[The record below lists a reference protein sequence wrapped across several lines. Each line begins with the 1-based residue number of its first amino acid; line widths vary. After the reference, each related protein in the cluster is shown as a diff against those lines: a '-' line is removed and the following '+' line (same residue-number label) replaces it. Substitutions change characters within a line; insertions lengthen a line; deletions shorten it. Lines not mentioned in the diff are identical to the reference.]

1 MAQPSIIFQEGQ
13 GGLGRPLPNNDHISG
28 MLFYT
33 NTLPSGSNPNG
44 YSANSRVKTLY
55 SADDAIPLGIFKDYS
70 DATAATG
77 SVLVTAIGSDG
88 DQAFITSSDRNPLNG
103 NTRTVTLCKY
113 IKVASDTTVANVA
126 TSIAAAINALTQTH
140 GYSATVSTATVTI
153 IAPKS
158 QGSYLN
164 IGTPIN
170 TYSLGSVAMTI
181 TQFSGGVSSKLAI
194 YNYHITEFFRMQ
206 PKGVLHVGFY
216 AVPGSYTFTEV
227 KTMKDATNAAM
238 RQIAVWKD
246 AVYATAD
253 ITALQ
258 TIANTC
264 KSEYGPLV
272 VLYAGNLQATA
283 DITTLTDLNLLSNP
297 LVSNIIAQDGGGLG
311 NFLYQTNLKS
321 ISSIGNALGVV
332 AARKVSESI
341 AWVEVGN
348 LSNGSE
354 MEVLAFSNGQLYTA
368 LSVSALDALHAKRHI
383 FAKKFPN
390 YSGSFYSDSQ
400 SAVLSTSDYAYIE
413 NNRTIQKAERN
424 LYSAFLPQLNS
435 PIRFNADGTITDI
448 DIARLENIGNVSL
461 DQMIKDQ
468 EISAKSVTID
478 PTQDVLTTST
488 ITIAVVLVING
499 VARNIVIPISFKPS
513 IA

>member
-33 NTLPSGSNPNG
+33 NTLPSG
-44 YSANSRVKTLY
+44 YSSNSRVKTLY
-55 SADDAIPLGIFKDYS
+55 SADDAIALGILKDYS

-77 SVLVTAIGSDG
+77 TYLITTAGATG
-88 DQAFITSSDRNPLNG
+88 DTSEIKIADRNPLTG
-103 NTRTVTLCKY
+103 APRSTSLGVYTKT
-113 IKVASDTTVANVA
+113 AADS
-126 TSIAAAINALTQTH
+126 SIALLGASITAMINAGTQTH
-140 GYSATVSTATVTI
+140 GYSATFNTATITI
-153 IAPKS
+153 TAPKA
-158 QGSYLN
+158 QGSFLN
-164 IGTPIN
+164 SGTPI
-170 TYSLGSVAMTI
+170 SVTIVGTTAGTI
-181 TQFSGGVSSKLAI
+181 TQFSGGVSSALAI
-194 YNYHITEFFRMQ
+194 YNYHISEFFRMQ
-206 PKGVLHVGFY
+206 PKGILHVGFY
-216 AVPGSYTFTEV
+216 AVPGTYTFSEV

-272 VLYAGNLQATA
+272 VLYAGNLQATT

>member
-28 MLFYT
+28 LLFYT
-33 NTLPSGSNPNG
+33 NTLPSG
-44 YSANSRVKTLY
+44 YSSSARVKTLY
-55 SADDAIPLGIFKDYS
+55 SADDAIALGILKDYS

-77 SVLVTAIGSDG
+77 SVLVTAIGTDG
-88 DQAFITSSDRNPLNG
+88 DQAYITSTDRNPLNG
-103 NTRTVTLCKY
+103 NFRTVTLCKY
-113 IKVASDTTVANVA
+113 IKVASDTTVANIA
-126 TSIAAAINALTQTH
+126 TAIAALINAGTQTH
-140 GYSATVSTATVTI
+140 GYSATVATATVTI
-153 IAPKS
+153 IAPKA
-158 QGSYLN
+158 QGSSIN
-164 IGTPIN
+164 IGTPLN
-170 TYSLGSVAMTI
+170 TYLIGGITATI
-181 TQFSGGVSSKLAI
+181 TQFSGGASSKLAI
-194 YNYHITEFFRMQ
+194 YNYHISEFFRMQ

-216 AVPGSYTFTEV
+216 AVPGSYTFSEV
-227 KTMKDATNAAM
+227 KTMKDAAGGAI

-246 AVYATAD
+246 ATYGTAD
-253 ITALQ
+253 LTALQ
-258 TIANTC
+258 TIAQTC
-264 KSEYGPLV
+264 KEEYGPLV

-297 LVSNIIAQDGGGLG
+297 LVSNIISQDGGGLG
-311 NFLYQTNLKS
+311 NFLYQTNSKS

-332 AARKVSESI
+332 AKRKVSESI

-348 LSNGSE
+348 LSNGTE

-400 SAVLSTSDYAYIE
+400 SAVLSSSDYAYIE

-424 LYSAFLPQLNS
+424 LYTAFLPQLNS
-435 PIRFNADGTITDI
+435 PIRFNSDGTITDI

-461 DQMIKDQ
+461 DQMIKDS
-468 EISAKSVTID
+468 EISAKSVTIN
-478 PTQDVLTTST
+478 PTQDVLSTST
-488 ITIAVVLVING
+488 ITIAVAIVING

>member
-28 MLFYT
+28 LLFYT
-33 NTLPSGSNPNG
+33 NTLPSG
-44 YSANSRVKTLY
+44 YSSSARVKTLY
-55 SADDAIPLGIFKDYS
+55 SADDAIALGILKDYS

-77 SVLVTAIGSDG
+77 TYEVTNKGTD
-88 DQAFITSSDRNPLNG
+88 G
-103 NTRTVTLCKY
+103 NTIEL
-113 IKVASDTTVANVA
+113 KVADLNPNTGATRSTSLGVYTKVAGDSTTALVG
-126 TSIAAAINALTQTH
+126 AAIRDIINAGTQTH
-140 GYSATVSTATVTI
+140 GYSASLATSTITI
-153 IAPKS
+153 TAPKA
-158 QGSYLN
+158 QGSFLN
-164 IGTPIN
+164 SGTPISA
-170 TYSLGSVAMTI
+170 TIVGTIAGTI
-181 TQFSGGVSSKLAI
+181 TQFSAGASSALAI

-216 AVPGSYTFTEV
+216 AVPGTYTFSEV
-227 KTMKDATNAAM
+227 KTMKDAAGGAI
-238 RQIAVWKD
+238 RQIGVWKD
-246 AVYATAD
+246 ATYGTAD
-253 ITALQ
+253 LTALQ

-272 VLYAGNLQATA
+272 VLYAGNLQATT

-297 LVSNIIAQDGGGLG
+297 LVSNIISQDGGGLG

-332 AARKVSESI
+332 AKRKVSESI

-348 LSNGSE
+348 LSNGTE

-400 SAVLSTSDYAYIE
+400 SAVLSSSDYAYIE

-424 LYSAFLPQLNS
+424 LYTAFLPQLNS

-468 EISAKSVTID
+468 EISAKSVTIN
-478 PTQDVLTTST
+478 PTQDVLSTST

-499 VARNIVIPISFKPS
+499 VARNIVIPITFKPS

>member
-33 NTLPSGSNPNG
+33 NTLPSG
-44 YSANSRVKTLY
+44 YSSSARVKTLY
-55 SADDAIPLGIFKDYS
+55 SADDAIALGILKDYS

-77 SVLVTAIGSDG
+77 TYEVTNKGTD
-88 DQAFITSSDRNPLNG
+88 G
-103 NTRTVTLCKY
+103 NTIEL
-113 IKVASDTTVANVA
+113 KVADLNPNTGAPRSTSLGVYTKVSGDSTTALV
-126 TSIAAAINALTQTH
+126 AAAMRDIINAGTQTH
-140 GYSATVSTATVTI
+140 GYSATLSSSTITI
-153 IAPKS
+153 TAPKA
-158 QGSYLN
+158 QGSFLN
-164 IGTPIN
+164 SGTPISA
-170 TYSLGSVAMTI
+170 TIVGTIAGTI
-181 TQFSGGVSSKLAI
+181 TQFSGGASSALAI

-206 PKGVLHVGFY
+206 PKGILHVGFY

-246 AVYATAD
+246 ATYGTAD
-253 ITALQ
+253 LTALQ

-272 VLYAGNLQATA
+272 VLYAGNLQATT

-297 LVSNIIAQDGGGLG
+297 LVSNIISQDGGGLG

-400 SAVLSTSDYAYIE
+400 SAVVSTSDYAYIE

-424 LYSAFLPQLNS
+424 LYTAFLPQLNS

-461 DQMIKDQ
+461 DQMIKDS
-468 EISAKSVTID
+468 EISAKSVTIN
-478 PTQDVLTTST
+478 PTQDVLSTST